1 MSSWTHVPMIF
12 SGKMSL
18 RNKIQFHRIISLTLT
33 WFEHAPFWSGVRR
46 ATIAP
51 QDLIASLSFCLQI
64 NIFPFWKEL
73 TCLMSSWAHVPMISS
88 GKMSLRNK
96 SQFDRIISLTLT
108 WFEHA
113 PYWSGVRRATIA
125 PQGLVLLISHYIF
138 INVLP
143 LRKGLIIY

>member
-1 MSSWTHVPMIF
+1 MSSWTHVPMIS

-73 TCLMSSWAHVPMISS
+73 TCFMSSWAHVPMISS
-88 GKMSLRNK
+88 GKMSMRNEIH
-96 SQFDRIISLTLT
+96 FDWIISLTLK

-113 PYWSGVRRATIA
+113 PSDLESDA
-125 PQGLVLLISHYIF
+125 
-138 INVLP
+138 LP
-143 LRKGLIIY
+143 LRHKALYYSIFSIFLSMSCHSEKA